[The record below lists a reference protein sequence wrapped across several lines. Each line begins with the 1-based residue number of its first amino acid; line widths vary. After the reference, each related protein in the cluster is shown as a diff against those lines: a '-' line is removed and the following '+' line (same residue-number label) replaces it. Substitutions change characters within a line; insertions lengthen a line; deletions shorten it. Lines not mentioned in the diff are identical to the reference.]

1 MTIVQPQTYVDIHP
15 SQGHPYSVLEFTET
29 IVTTRDINELVR
41 VDQTNGNE
49 DNSRILGRNYSS
61 STKLITPGSYVA
73 SPRFKS
79 NLEMHSL
86 LKTKI
91 YILFLYRNKVFIF
104 GSLIFSLYTFSS
116 VYSLVLEGSYIMCL
130 Q

>member
-1 MTIVQPQTYVDIHP
+1 MTLQPQIYVDIHP
-15 SQGHPYSVLEFTET
+15 SQGHPYSVLESSEITQT

-49 DNSRILGRNYSS
+49 DSSRILGRNYSS
-61 STKLITPGSYVA
+61 STNESKLITPGSCVA

-79 NLEMHSL
+79 NLEMRSL

-91 YILFLYRNKVFIF
+91 YILFLYLNKVFIF
-104 GSLIFSLYTFSS
+104 GSLILSLFTFS
-116 VYSLVLEGSYIMCL
+116 
-130 Q
+130 